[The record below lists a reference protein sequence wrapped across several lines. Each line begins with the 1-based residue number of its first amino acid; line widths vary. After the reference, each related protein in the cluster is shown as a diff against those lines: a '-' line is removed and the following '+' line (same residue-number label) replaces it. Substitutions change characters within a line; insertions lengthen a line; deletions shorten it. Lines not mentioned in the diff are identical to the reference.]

1 MRDRI
6 TTMDIP
12 FICARLRA
20 AKTRGELAITVM
32 GVVSRYSL
40 YDLLHMRGAIEKQLR
55 HLPPSYRQRLFP
67 KLMEQIFGTHH
78 LLICMFYEGKFHH
91 MPESL
96 DPAFVEYCDLVERV
110 CTGPSGY
117 LHPRFD
123 LLYFLLAGFAIFVL
137 HLPGHPVGTPF
148 PGGLTVTHAGGE
160 YLCPIRDKE
169 DEVESAICRFC
180 PARQG

>member
-12 FICARLRA
+12 FICSHLRQAR
-20 AKTRGELAITVM
+20 TRGDLAIAVIE
-32 GVVSRYSL
+32 VVSRYTL
-40 YDLLHMRGAIEKQLR
+40 YDLLHMRGAIEKDLR
-55 HLPPSYRQRLFP
+55 YLPPSYRQRLFP

-78 LLICMFYEGKFHH
+78 LLISMFYDGEFHN
-91 MPESL
+91 MPEPL
-96 DPAFVEYCDLVERV
+96 DPVFREYCDLVERV
-110 CTGPSGY
+110 CTGSSGY

-137 HLPGHPVGTPF
+137 RLPGHPVGTPF
-148 PGGLTVTHAGGE
+148 PGGLSVSRAGGE

-169 DEVESAICRFC
+169 DEVENAICRFC
-180 PARQG
+180 PARQA